1 MSVIPVDT
9 NQVSY
14 CQVNNTFFC
23 FYIFA
28 HKPPGLITVR
38 ESPSGEI

>member
-14 CQVNNTFFC
+14 CKVNNTFLFFYFC
-23 FYIFA
+23 SQT
-28 HKPPGLITVR
+28 ITVR
-38 ESPSGEI
+38 ESPAGEI

>member
-14 CQVNNTFFC
+14 CQVNNTFF
-23 FYIFA
+23 FIFA

>member
-14 CQVNNTFFC
+14 CQVNKTFLF
-23 FYIFA
+23 FIFA